1 MNCRV
6 IAPSL
11 VVFLVACGGNVVFE
25 SSNSSGNGGGGSNPK
40 GGCEQYCEEA
50 AGCPDVPQ
58 GDQCVTGCE
67 EGRSL
72 YVASGCAAE
81 FDAFLGCLSDLPE
94 VCTPDANACLPEID
108 ALGACFGGGFDDGS
122 GGFG

>member
-25 SSNSSGNGGGGSNPK
+25 SSNSSGNGGGGNNAGS
-40 GGCEQYCEEA
+40 GCEQYCEKA
-50 AGCPDVPQ
+50 AGCPDIPV
-58 GDQCVTGCE
+58 GDQCVSGCE
-67 EGRSL
+67 EGRAL
-72 YVASGCAAE
+72 YVDAGCEDA
-81 FDAFLGCLSDLPE
+81 FDAFLGCLSNLPD
-94 VCTPDANACLPEID
+94 VCTPDANACLSEIN
-108 ALGACFGGGFDDGS
+108 ALGTCFGGFDDGGS